1 MNMEPQPRLRILRP
15 DADDSSS
22 APLPCSDDLDLVTL
36 LAAWQTATDKL
47 QHTHQA
53 LREEVKRLTD
63 ELEAKNRELARK
75 NRLAD
80 LGQMAAHVAHEVR
93 NSLVPMTL
101 YLSLLR
107 RRLDQDRGSVDV
119 IDKITS
125 GLGALETTVDD
136 LLTFTADREPR
147 CSTVAVGGVLQE
159 VLESLQPQFTAQQ
172 ITCRVEVAAAVHLH
186 VDREMFR
193 RALLNLILNA
203 VDAMPS
209 GGELVVTSWT
219 SEGGLELEV
228 ADSGAG
234 IPAQALE
241 RIFDPF
247 FTTKREGTGLGL
259 AIVQRIAEAH
269 GGEIRVTNCPEGGA
283 AFTLRFPHFAKER
296 AA

>member
-1 MNMEPQPRLRILRP
+1 MESHPHLRIIRP
-15 DADDSSS
+15 DADETVHSP
-22 APLPCSDDLDLVTL
+22 APAGEDIDLVSL

-47 QHTHQA
+47 QFTHQA

-63 ELEAKNRELARK
+63 ELEAKNRELARQ

-107 RRLDQDRGSVDV
+107 RRLDRDPGSVDV
-119 IDKITS
+119 LDKITT
-125 GLGALETTVDD
+125 GLNALEMTVDD

-147 CSTVAVGGVLQE
+147 CSSVDVHELLRE
-159 VLESLQPQFTAQQ
+159 ILESLQPQFTAQQ
-172 ITCRVEVAAAVHLH
+172 ITCRIEVAAAMQLQ

-193 RALLNLILNA
+193 RAVLNLILNA
-203 VDAMPS
+203 LDAMPNS
-209 GGELVVTSWT
+209 GELVLTSWL
-219 SEGGLELEV
+219 GQRGFELEV

-234 IPAQALE
+234 IPASELE

-269 GGEIRVTNCPEGGA
+269 GGEIQAANCPEGGA